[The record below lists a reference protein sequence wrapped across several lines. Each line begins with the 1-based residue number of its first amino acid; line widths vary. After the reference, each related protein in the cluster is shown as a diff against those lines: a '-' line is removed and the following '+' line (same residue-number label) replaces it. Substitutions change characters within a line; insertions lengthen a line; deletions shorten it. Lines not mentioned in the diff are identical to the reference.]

1 MFLKIVKDWIKNRKE
16 KNYKTLFLIILFV
29 FLIFLI
35 PAISSILPFTYIGL

>member
-1 MFLKIVKDWIKNRKE
+1 MFLKIIKDWIKNRKE
-16 KNYKTLFLIILFV
+16 KNLKTLFLIIIFV